1 MKTKVF
7 AISVL
12 LLCVTARTAYSQN
25 RYYLPHVANGSYK
38 DGSFRTTFVLF
49 NNTNSSAIVILQLS
63 NDNGGPFTVNIPG
76 LGEDS
81 EFTMTLDAGE
91 SRVLQTDGSGN
102 LASGAATVTSTANIG
117 VSSIFTIYDT
127 LDNFVTESG
136 VGNSPLLSEF
146 ILPVD
151 VTGAFDTGLA
161 FFSPGGGASLTLIL
175 RGTDGGEV
183 ARRTTDVRTHIA
195 QFVSEL
201 FRGVSNFQGTL
212 LVQSDSPVAALT
224 LRQNSTPL
232 SYTSLP
238 VVPRASTQTSMSL
251 AQVANGSYAEGS
263 FRTSFLLFNVSSA
276 PANVSLVL
284 TTDDGTSFPVTIGGQ
299 SNSTFN
305 RQLAPNGSVF
315 LQTDGKGPL
324 AVGAARIT
332 SNTPIGAAA
341 IFTVLDTQ
349 EDFRTESGVGDS
361 PVLNDFTLPVDIAD
375 SFDTGIAFF
384 NPGNSPV
391 ALTPR
396 LLDSSGFLVESADP
410 IQLVARGHT
419 ALFVSQLFAVSNF
432 QGSLAISAPG
442 GVAAL
447 TLRQNSSPLSY
458 TTLPVSSG
466 SAQGK
471 TQRVPLLSQ
480 TESGVAATAN
490 RRLDKILP
498 GGFRLSGR
506 ITGAGVPELIV
517 AQAGTTSFYPG
528 SIDFLSGRYLI
539 VVPAG
544 TYSLKVAYAPGL
556 QTPHTTLVFTDP
568 SAVQVSGDTTRDIA
582 LPSPTL
588 FRVSGTVSGL
598 SNLPATQSTPAIVFT
613 SAAGVAQGFF
623 EIAANGTYEGTLPAS
638 SYTASIDVA
647 NIQPSPLQTQNLSLF
662 NIGTA
667 NVAGDTTAN
676 YSVPATARL
685 SGRVQLS
692 GQPILPGGTVG
703 ALDTSGPTLTG
714 FALVSPPT
722 DSTATADI
730 VTGQYQMVLMRNRT
744 HDVHVSIPFLQ
755 GTTLIG
761 LLGFPV
767 PANTVSMAGDTT
779 LDFNVPA
786 PPGQVTIAGKVTDS
800 SGRGVAEVG
809 VSAFTTA
816 LTGVPTLSF
825 SGFAQTDVNGNYQL
839 IVLNGTNYQVTFVPP
854 LPNP

>member
-1 MKTKVF
+1 
-7 AISVL
+7 
-12 LLCVTARTAYSQN
+12 
-25 RYYLPHVANGSYK
+25 
-38 DGSFRTTFVLF
+38 
-49 NNTNSSAIVILQLS
+49 
-63 NDNGGPFTVNIPG
+63 
-76 LGEDS
+76 
-81 EFTMTLDAGE
+81 
-91 SRVLQTDGSGN
+91 
-102 LASGAATVTSTANIG
+102 
-117 VSSIFTIYDT
+117 
-127 LDNFVTESG
+127 

-175 RGTDGGEV
+175 RGTDGGEI
-183 ARRTTDVRTHIA
+183 ARKTTDVRTHIA

-238 VVPRASTQTSMSL
+238 VVPRSSTQTSMSL

-263 FRTSFLLFNVSSA
+263 FRTSFLLFNVSNT

-284 TTDDGTSFPVTIGGQ
+284 TTGDGTSFPVTIGGQ

-361 PVLNDFTLPVDIAD
+361 PVLTDFTLPVDITD
-375 SFDTGIAFF
+375 NFDTGIAFF

-391 ALTPR
+391 AVTPR
-396 LLDSSGFLVESADP
+396 LLDSSGFLLESADP

-471 TQRVPLLSQ
+471 TQRAPLLSQ

-490 RRLDKILP
+490 RTLDKILP

-517 AQAGTTSFYPG
+517 AQAGTSFYPG

-598 SNLPATQSTPAIVFT
+598 SNLPATQSTPTIVFT
-613 SAAGVAQGFF
+613 SATGIAQGFF
-623 EIAANGTYEGTLPAS
+623 AIAANGTYEGTLPAS
-638 SYTASIDVA
+638 SYTASIDVT
-647 NIQPSPLQTQNLSLF
+647 NIQSSPLQTQNLSLF

-692 GQPILPGGTVG
+692 GQPILPGATVG
-703 ALDTSGPTLTG
+703 AIDTAGPPFTE
-714 FALVSPPT
+714 FALLSPPT
-722 DSTATADI
+722 DSTATAD
-730 VTGQYQMVLMRNRT
+730 VTSGLYQMVLMRNRT
-744 HDVHVSIPFLQ
+744 YDVRVSIPLLQ
-755 GTTLIG
+755 GTTLLG
-761 LLGFPV
+761 LLGFPISS
-767 PANTVSMAGDTT
+767 NTVGMAGDTT
-779 LDFNVPA
+779 LDFAVPA
-786 PPGQVTIAGKVTDS
+786 PPGQVIITGRVTDS
-800 SGRGVAEVG
+800 SNRGIPEVG
-809 VSAFTTA
+809 VSAFTTS
-816 LTGVPTLSF
+816 LTGVPNLSF
-825 SGFAQTDVNGNYQL
+825 SGFSETDANGNYRL
-839 IVLNGTNYQVTFVPP
+839 TVLSGLNYQVTFAPP
-854 LPNP
+854 QPNP